1 MTELVHH
8 QTSSDL
14 SEQMDYARAI
24 SSASMLPQQYRGK
37 PADILIATG
46 LGRAMGLSPAESLYR
61 IHVIQGRPTASAE
74 LIAANVRK
82 AGHVLRVK
90 GDEQQARAVII
101 RHDDPGFEFESVWD
115 LERAKR
121 LGLTDKDGW
130 RKQPGTMMRWRAI
143 TEVARLA
150 CPEAL
155 YGVAYVR
162 EEIEDEQR
170 STPARV
176 SVLDFTKTDA
186 GTVESPEAAGPAL
199 SETSDEEAVPVPAST
214 VTSLPETWVAT
225 IPIRAPPSQETLTTS
240 PGWMPWLSPS
250 VRTAVSASV
259 LLATAAAWPAGSRS
273 GVSCWE
279 SWPGAVRVNAPFTLI
294 PPKAR

>member
-214 VTSLPETWVAT
+214 DTGEAITDAQR
-225 IPIRAPPSQETLTTS
+225 RALFGAFTRAGFDSDARSAEGREARLSYLSTLLQRDVDSTNDLT
-240 PGWMPWLSPS
+240 
-250 VRTAVSASV
+250 REEASIA
-259 LLATAAAWPAGSRS
+259 LDALAGIDEFVIEVQA
-273 GVSCWE
+273 
-279 SWPGAVRVNAPFTLI
+279 
-294 PPKAR
+294 